1 MSMSRKN
8 FEAIA
13 SAIKESSECDNTGEL
28 LSVLSMELCRHFR
41 DENPNFDDARFLK
54 ACGL

>member
-13 SAIKESSECDNTGEL
+13 SAIHEASECDNTEEL
-28 LSVLSMELCRHFR
+28 LTVLFLELSRHFR
-41 DENPNFDDARFLK
+41 SENPLFDETRFAK
-54 ACGL
+54 ACGF

>member
-13 SAIKESSECDNTGEL
+13 SAIKESQECDNTGEL

>member
-13 SAIKESSECDNTGEL
+13 KAINEASECDNTEEL
-28 LSVLSMELCRHFR
+28 LSVLLMELSRHFLE
-41 DENPNFDDARFLK
+41 ENPQFDESRFHK
-54 ACGL
+54 ACGF

>member
-13 SAIKESSECDNTGEL
+13 KAISDASECDNTEDL
-28 LSVLSMELCRHFR
+28 LTVLLNDLCRHFR
-41 DENPNFDDARFLK
+41 TENPNFDRDRFFT
-54 ACGL
+54 ACGF